1 MREIVVISGKGGT
14 GKTSVCAALAHLAS
28 GGMTD
33 AGKNIVICDLDVDA
47 PDLHLL
53 QRLQQ
58 VVLLLR
64 RQRRRER
71 LERGRHVRVVT
82 PSLIL
87 LFPWMC

>member
-33 AGKNIVICDLDVDA
+33 AGKNIVIFYLDLDS

-53 QRLQQ
+53 LSPAP
-58 VVLLLR
+58 LLLD
-64 RQRRRER
+64 
-71 LERGRHVRVVT
+71 VF
-82 PSLIL
+82 I
-87 LFPWMC
+87 